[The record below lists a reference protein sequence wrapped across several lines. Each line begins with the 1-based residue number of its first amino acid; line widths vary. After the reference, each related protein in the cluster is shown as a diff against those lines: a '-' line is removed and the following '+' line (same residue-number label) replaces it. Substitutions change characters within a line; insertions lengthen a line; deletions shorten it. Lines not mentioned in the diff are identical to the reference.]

1 MTFHLVILIIANMGI
16 VNVDDDELE
25 SPNPPATS
33 ATRWTDMTLSLIRW
47 ECFEMHRVVWVDR
60 PRLEKKK
67 ITLTAVLGKVEN
79 FRRMMREK
87 YLSLIDDSVPVQR
100 EGRLLCEVLTLR
112 MHAMVLHKYNNSVT
126 QTMPRKCSS
135 SCTRSTKN
143 VREFHRS
150 TSPNHHNFRG
160 RYNGGSDRI
169 RDFTGS
175 ETMGLVYGGS
185 SAISLWIITA
195 IGNFCISHA

>member
-1 MTFHLVILIIANMGI
+1 MTFHLVILVIANMGV

-25 SPNPPATS
+25 SSNPPTAS
-33 ATRWTDMTLSLIRW
+33 ATRWTDMTLSLIRS
-47 ECFEMHRVVWVDR
+47 ECIEMHRVVWVDR

-112 MHAMVLHKYNNSVT
+112 MHAMVLHKYHNSVT
-126 QTMPRKCSS
+126 QTMPGKCSS
-135 SCTRSTKN
+135 SCSIYTKSL
-143 VREFHRS
+143 REFHRS
-150 TSPNHHNFRG
+150 TAPNYHNFRS
-160 RYNGGSDRI
+160 RYNGGCDRI
-169 RDFTGS
+169 RDFAGS

-185 SAISLWIITA
+185 SAISLWIITS